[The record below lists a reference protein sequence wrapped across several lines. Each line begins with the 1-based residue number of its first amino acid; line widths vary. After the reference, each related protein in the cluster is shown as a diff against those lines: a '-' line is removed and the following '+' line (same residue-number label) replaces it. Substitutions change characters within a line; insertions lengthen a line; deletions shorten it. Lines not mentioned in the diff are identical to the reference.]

1 MLMYNDL
8 LLLLLLLGWGGHD
21 LEGPTMTL
29 MQDDCVVFRRHL
41 DFIHRLDDLGG
52 VYVARAL
59 QVDGIAGIVR
69 L

>member
-1 MLMYNDL
+1 
-8 LLLLLLLGWGGHD
+8 
-21 LEGPTMTL
+21 MTL

-52 VYVARAL
+52 VNVARAL